1 MSDTKPNDEILTL
14 LEQYATQKRF
24 YGKSYPKIPFVF
36 SHNERDFIVEE
47 IPLYPFSNT
56 GEHRILKVRKK
67 NISTLECVK
76 LIAQALHIKEREMGY
91 AGLKDKHALTY
102 QHISVPNK
110 AFKAYESNL
119 HKIDQIKILESC
131 LHGNK
136 IKIGH
141 LKGNKF
147 FIRLKKVTPQSFDR
161 IKEEALLAQKQGF
174 PNFFGYQRFGNFGDN
189 YIQALQIKKPPNK
202 QNPLEQLLISS
213 LQSVCFNLWLEER
226 LKISNIM
233 QSFSPKDSMQALSH
247 LYNITMDREIFEIL
261 HKHALPLTPL
271 IGDVCMHYPH
281 GKFFYFGDK
290 RSNDLDS
297 MDNTQAIL
305 DDVERLKNGSISI
318 TGLLSSM
325 ECKKI
330 LDSQPNQGG
339 LRGLG
344 RNYWNLDSKNYN
356 INPTTHLDLTQNLDS
371 NNFAPTQ
378 MGENLDSKNC
388 HVEHSETSLRDS
400 IKDCLPTAQ
409 KDSTQH
415 TESKST
421 QNRVRLAKQD
431 AYIIEQ
437 KFAYP
442 IMANGTRRYAWVY
455 PTDLN
460 LKYNAEKAQVEIAFT
475 LPSGAYATSFLS
487 YIKNGDVREF

>member
-76 LIAQALHIKEREMGY
+76 LIAQALHIKERDIGY

-110 AFKAYESNL
+110 AFKAYENNL

-141 LKGNKF
+141 LQGNKF
-147 FIRLKKVTPQSFDR
+147 FIRLKKVTPQIFER
-161 IKEEALLAQKQGF
+161 LKEEALLAQKQGF

-189 YIQALQIKKPPNK
+189 YMQALQIKKPPNK

-233 QSFSPKDSMQALSH
+233 QSFSLKDSIQALSSM
-247 LYNITMDREIFEIL
+247 YNITMDREIFEIL
-261 HKHALPLTPL
+261 HSQALPLTPL

-290 RSNDLDS
+290 RLNDIQEI
-297 MDNTQAIL
+297 NYAKTIL
-305 DDVERLKNGSISI
+305 NDTERLKNGDISI
-318 TGLLSSM
+318 TGLLSGM

-330 LDSQPNQGG
+330 LESHLFECDCEFKGQNKI
-339 LRGLG
+339 REI
-344 RNYWNLDSKNYN
+344 NLNKVDFKQNIESKNYHVERSKTSN
-356 INPTTHLDLTQNLDS
+356 TLESRIDFLSTAQNDKISESKQNLNSHTTQNL
-371 NNFAPTQ
+371 
-378 MGENLDSKNC
+378 
-388 HVEHSETSLRDS
+388 
-400 IKDCLPTAQ
+400 
-409 KDSTQH
+409 
-415 TESKST
+415 ESKS
-421 QNRVRLAKQD
+421 NHHKIRLAKQD
-431 AYIIEQ
+431 ACRIE
-437 KFAYP
+437 KNFAYP
-442 IMANGTRRYAWVY
+442 IMANGARRYAWVY

-460 LKYNAEKAQVEIAFT
+460 LKYNAEKAQAEIAFT

>member
-76 LIAQALHIKEREMGY
+76 LIAQALHIKEREIGY

-110 AFKAYESNL
+110 AFKAYENNL
-119 HKIDQIKILESC
+119 HKIDQIKILESY

-141 LKGNKF
+141 LQGNKF
-147 FIRLKKVTPQSFDR
+147 FIRLKKVTPQSFER
-161 IKEEALLAQKQGF
+161 LKEEAILAQKQGF

-189 YIQALQIKKPPNK
+189 YMQALQIKKPPNK

-233 QSFSPKDSMQALSH
+233 QSFSLKDSIQALSSM
-247 LYNITMDREIFEIL
+247 YNITMDREIFEIL
-261 HKHALPLTPL
+261 HSQALPLTPL

-290 RSNDLDS
+290 RLNDIQEI
-297 MDNTQAIL
+297 NYAKTIL
-305 DDVERLKNGSISI
+305 NDTERLKNGDISI
-318 TGLLSSM
+318 TGLLSGM

-330 LDSQPNQGG
+330 LDS
-339 LRGLG
+339 
-344 RNYWNLDSKNYN
+344 KNYTL
-356 INPTTHLDLTQNLDS
+356 NPTTHLDLTQKL
-371 NNFAPTQ
+371 
-378 MGENLDSKNC
+378 ESKTAC
-388 HVEHSETSLRDS
+388 HIERSETSIMEYKRDS
-400 IKDCLPTAQ
+400 I
-409 KDSTQH
+409 QH
-415 TESKST
+415 KESKNT

-431 AYIIEQ
+431 ACRIE
-437 KFAYP
+437 KNFAYP
-442 IMANGTRRYAWVY
+442 IMANGARRYAWVY
-455 PTDLN
+455 PSDLSI
-460 LKYNAEKAQVEIAFT
+460 KYNAEKAQAEIAFT

>member
-14 LEQYATQKRF
+14 LEQYAAQKRF

-47 IPLYPFSNT
+47 IPLYPFSDT

-147 FIRLKKVTPQSFDR
+147 FIRLKKVTPQSFER
-161 IKEEALLAQKQGF
+161 LKEEALLAQKQGF

-261 HKHALPLTPL
+261 HKHALPLAPL
-271 IGDVCMHYPH
+271 IGDVCMHYPY

-290 RSNDLDS
+290 RLNDLDS

-305 DDVERLKNGSISI
+305 DDIERLKNGSISI
-318 TGLLSSM
+318 TGLLSGM

-330 LDSQPNQGG
+330 LDS
-339 LRGLG
+339 
-344 RNYWNLDSKNYN
+344 KNYTL
-356 INPTTHLDLTQNLDS
+356 NPTTHLDLTQNLE
-371 NNFAPTQ
+371 T
-378 MGENLDSKNC
+378 KNC
-388 HVEHSETSLRDS
+388 HAERSETSIMEYKRDS
-400 IKDCLPTAQ
+400 M
-409 KDSTQH
+409 QH
-415 TESKST
+415 KESKST

-437 KFAYP
+437 NFAYP

>member
-76 LIAQALHIKEREMGY
+76 LIAQALHIKEREIGY

-110 AFKAYESNL
+110 AFKAYENNL

-141 LKGNKF
+141 LQGNKF
-147 FIRLKKVTPQSFDR
+147 FIRLKKVTPQSFER
-161 IKEEALLAQKQGF
+161 LKEEALLAQKHGF

-189 YIQALQIKKPPNK
+189 YMQALQIKKPPNK
-202 QNPLEQLLISS
+202 QNPLEQLFISS

-233 QSFSPKDSMQALSH
+233 QSFSLKDSIQALSSM
-247 LYNITMDREIFEIL
+247 YNITMDREIFEIL
-261 HKHALPLTPL
+261 HSQALPLTPL

-290 RSNDLDS
+290 RLNDIQEI
-297 MDNTQAIL
+297 NYAKTIL
-305 DDVERLKNGSISI
+305 NDTERLKNGDISI
-318 TGLLSSM
+318 TGLLSGM

-330 LDSQPNQGG
+330 LDS
-339 LRGLG
+339 
-344 RNYWNLDSKNYN
+344 KNYTL
-356 INPTTHLDLTQNLDS
+356 NPTTHLDLTQKL
-371 NNFAPTQ
+371 
-378 MGENLDSKNC
+378 ESKTAC
-388 HVEHSETSLRDS
+388 HIERSETSIMEYKRDS
-400 IKDCLPTAQ
+400 I
-409 KDSTQH
+409 QH
-415 TESKST
+415 KESKNT

-431 AYIIEQ
+431 ACRIE
-437 KFAYP
+437 KNFAYP
-442 IMANGTRRYAWVY
+442 IMANGARRYAWVY

-460 LKYNAEKAQVEIAFT
+460 LKYNAEKAQAEIAFT

>member
-76 LIAQALHIKEREMGY
+76 LIAQALHIKEREIGY

-110 AFKAYESNL
+110 AFKAYENNL
-119 HKIDQIKILESC
+119 HKIDQIKILESY

-141 LKGNKF
+141 LQGNKF
-147 FIRLKKVTPQSFDR
+147 FIRLKKVTPQSFER
-161 IKEEALLAQKQGF
+161 LKEEALLAQKQGF

-189 YIQALQIKKPPNK
+189 YMQALQIKKPPNK

-233 QSFSPKDSMQALSH
+233 QSFSLKDSIQALSSM
-247 LYNITMDREIFEIL
+247 YNITMDREIFEIL
-261 HKHALPLTPL
+261 HSQALPLTPL

-290 RSNDLDS
+290 RLNDIQEI
-297 MDNTQAIL
+297 NYAKTIL
-305 DDVERLKNGSISI
+305 NDTERLKNGDISI
-318 TGLLSSM
+318 TGLLSGM

-330 LDSQPNQGG
+330 LDS
-339 LRGLG
+339 
-344 RNYWNLDSKNYN
+344 KNYTL
-356 INPTTHLDLTQNLDS
+356 NPTTHLDLTQKL
-371 NNFAPTQ
+371 
-378 MGENLDSKNC
+378 ESKTAC
-388 HVEHSETSLRDS
+388 HIERSETSIMEYKRDS
-400 IKDCLPTAQ
+400 I
-409 KDSTQH
+409 QH
-415 TESKST
+415 KESKNT

-431 AYIIEQ
+431 ACRIE
-437 KFAYP
+437 KNFAYP
-442 IMANGTRRYAWVY
+442 IMANGARRYAWVY
-455 PTDLN
+455 PSDLSI
-460 LKYNAEKAQVEIAFT
+460 KYNAEKAQAEIAFT

>member
-76 LIAQALHIKEREMGY
+76 LIAQALHIKEREIGY

-110 AFKAYESNL
+110 AFKAYENNL

-141 LKGNKF
+141 LQGNKF
-147 FIRLKKVTPQSFDR
+147 FIRLKKVTPQSFER
-161 IKEEALLAQKQGF
+161 LKEEALLAQKQGF

-189 YIQALQIKKPPNK
+189 YMQALQIKKPPNK

-233 QSFSPKDSMQALSH
+233 QSFSLKDSIQALSSM
-247 LYNITMDREIFEIL
+247 YNITMDREIFEIL
-261 HKHALPLTPL
+261 HSQALPLTPL

-290 RSNDLDS
+290 RLNDS
-297 MDNTQAIL
+297 QEINYAKTIL
-305 DDVERLKNGSISI
+305 NDTERLKNGDISI
-318 TGLLSSM
+318 TGLLSGM

-330 LDSQPNQGG
+330 LDS
-339 LRGLG
+339 
-344 RNYWNLDSKNYN
+344 KNYTL
-356 INPTTHLDLTQNLDS
+356 NPTTHLDLTQKL
-371 NNFAPTQ
+371 
-378 MGENLDSKNC
+378 ESKTAC
-388 HVEHSETSLRDS
+388 HIERSETSIMEYKRDS
-400 IKDCLPTAQ
+400 I
-409 KDSTQH
+409 QH
-415 TESKST
+415 KESKNT

-431 AYIIEQ
+431 ACRIE
-437 KFAYP
+437 KNFAYP
-442 IMANGTRRYAWVY
+442 IMANGARRYAWVY
-455 PTDLN
+455 PSDLSI
-460 LKYNAEKAQVEIAFT
+460 KYNAEKAQAEIAFT